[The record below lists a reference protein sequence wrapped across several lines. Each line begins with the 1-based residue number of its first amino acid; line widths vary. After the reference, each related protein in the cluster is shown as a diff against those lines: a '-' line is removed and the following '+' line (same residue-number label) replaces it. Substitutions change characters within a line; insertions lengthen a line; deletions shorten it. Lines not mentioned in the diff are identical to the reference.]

1 MEATNSAEMSP
12 ELPRR
17 VLERIAPR
25 WPWLVVAFLLFPLSV
40 AYALKVH
47 APSDDAYIYLVYVK
61 NLVAGNGLTFN
72 GAVVEGFSSVAWMF
86 LLSAMGLLNIADYS
100 LPLLGQLL
108 SFACGLLA
116 LFSTRHLARRAGLE
130 ERWALLAVAL
140 LAATGDFVFYMSSGL
155 ETVLFVALVPL
166 CVAKLYDDDLAAT
179 LRSLSF
185 PLLMAVTILA
195 RPEGALLCGLVLV
208 CGLLSTRSL
217 WLPVRC
223 GLVLSA
229 MLAPVFVAKRL
240 HYGYWLPN
248 TYYVK
253 GNAGLGNL
261 GQGIDYLEK
270 SLARYD
276 VLLLAVALAGVWAL
290 WRRGSGV
297 ARAVAPL
304 AFVSAVWLVQVAVQ
318 GGDNMVGGRTLIPA
332 LPLVYVALA
341 LLAREL
347 RFSVAAGA
355 TALLCLALVAR
366 YLGDEEVARHA
377 GSWRKGADIYRAAG
391 KILHERFAPD
401 TLVALNPAGMIPFYS
416 GLPTIDML
424 GLNDV
429 HIAHRGK
436 RDPMMRFAHQVGDG
450 AYVLS
455 REPGV
460 ILFGG
465 FLKREASPYFVS
477 DRQIWSHPGFERN
490 YRPVEWPGVGWAWV
504 RR

>member
-1 MEATNSAEMSP
+1 
-12 ELPRR
+12 
-17 VLERIAPR
+17 
-25 WPWLVVAFLLFPLSV
+25 
-40 AYALKVH
+40 
-47 APSDDAYIYLVYVK
+47 
-61 NLVAGNGLTFN
+61 
-72 GAVVEGFSSVAWMF
+72 
-86 LLSAMGLLNIADYS
+86 
-100 LPLLGQLL
+100 
-108 SFACGLLA
+108 
-116 LFSTRHLARRAGLE
+116 
-130 ERWALLAVAL
+130 
-140 LAATGDFVFYMSSGL
+140 MSSGL

-208 CGLLSTRSL
+208 CGLVSTRSL

-229 MLAPVFVAKRL
+229 MLAPVLVAKRL

-401 TLVALNPAGMIPFYS
+401 TIVALNPAGMIPFYS

-477 DRQIWSHPGFERN
+477 DRQIWSHPGFERS